1 LHEPS
6 TLVRKSLYLMN
17 DNAQLSLQR
26 VIEQVRETGAP
37 VTPLAI
43 PPKAPLNVGE
53 WLQYHVA
60 GIEVACTAATFFF
73 MIVGWLAPRAGF
85 GHDWSNTFFAAAYV
99 AGGIFGVQAGLRSLR
114 QWTIDVDLLMILA
127 ALGAA
132 AVGAPF
138 EGAMLLF
145 LFSLSNVL
153 QAYAIDRTRKA
164 IHSLMKLRPD
174 KALTR
179 RDGKTVLLPIEEL
192 AVGDIVIVRPGK
204 ASRSMAWLSK
214 VKALS
219 MNPRSQANRYPF

>member
-1 LHEPS
+1 
-6 TLVRKSLYLMN
+6 
-17 DNAQLSLQR
+17 
-26 VIEQVRETGAP
+26 
-37 VTPLAI
+37 VTPLPVPRE
-43 PPKAPLNVGE
+43 PPHSLGE
-53 WLQYHVA
+53 WLQYYLG
-60 GIEVACTAATFFF
+60 GIEVACTASTFVF
-73 MIVGWLAPRAGF
+73 MIAGWLAPRIGF
-85 GHDWSNTFFAAAYV
+85 GQGWANAFFAAAYI
-99 AGGIFGVQAGLRSLR
+99 AGGIFGAQAGLRSLR

-132 AVGAPF
+132 AVGAAF

>member
-1 LHEPS
+1 MS
-6 TLVRKSLYLMN
+6 VTF

-37 VTPLAI
+37 VTPLPVPRE
-43 PPKAPLNVGE
+43 PPHSLGE
-53 WLQYHVA
+53 WLQYYLG
-60 GIEVACTAATFFF
+60 GIEVACTASTFVF
-73 MIVGWLAPRAGF
+73 MIAGWLAPRIGF
-85 GHDWSNTFFAAAYV
+85 GQGWANAFFAAAYI
-99 AGGIFGVQAGLRSLR
+99 AGGIFGAQAGLRSLR

-132 AVGAPF
+132 AVGAAF

-179 RDGKTVLLPIEEL
+179 RDGNTVLLPIEEL

-204 ASRSMAWLSK
+204 ASRSM
-214 VKALS
+214 
-219 MNPRSQANRYPF
+219 

>member
-1 LHEPS
+1 
-6 TLVRKSLYLMN
+6 M
-17 DNAQLSLQR
+17 
-26 VIEQVRETGAP
+26 
-37 VTPLAI
+37 TPLPVPRE
-43 PPKAPLNVGE
+43 PPHSLGE
-53 WLQYHVA
+53 WLQYYLG
-60 GIEVACTAATFFF
+60 GIEVACTASTFVF
-73 MIVGWLAPRAGF
+73 MIAGWLAPRIGF
-85 GHDWSNTFFAAAYV
+85 GQGWANAFFAAAYI
-99 AGGIFGVQAGLRSLR
+99 AGGIFGAQAGLRSLR

-132 AVGAPF
+132 TVGAAF